1 MLGNEALL
9 VDRLCI
15 YNKEHEKIA
24 DLNAKAVVDYVK
36 LHGNLDYSHV
46 FDEANYIER
55 DIKVMKSLLAD
66 PKNGLGWQGER
77 MVLES
82 KGVDDL
88 EKDSKHIA
96 LQKAKDF
103 IFLPS
108 EEVVKKYPDL
118 ERVYEMLTLLEKS
131 NAGAANRDVSQNIV
145 SATQMAELVALI
157 ANVWIAK
164 IFTLLVTRKRRFNSR
179 VVNVPN
185 HNAKRIIVSATKGD

>member
-131 NAGAANRDVSQNIV
+131 NAGDIAQGKKTDEQAKNLVQNFKLSVAQSIYQEQEVKIVVSSFEKTPV
-145 SATQMAELVALI
+145 I
-157 ANVWIAK
+157 ANKPKLNI
-164 IFTLLVTRKRRFNSR
+164 
-179 VVNVPN
+179 
-185 HNAKRIIVSATKGD
+185 